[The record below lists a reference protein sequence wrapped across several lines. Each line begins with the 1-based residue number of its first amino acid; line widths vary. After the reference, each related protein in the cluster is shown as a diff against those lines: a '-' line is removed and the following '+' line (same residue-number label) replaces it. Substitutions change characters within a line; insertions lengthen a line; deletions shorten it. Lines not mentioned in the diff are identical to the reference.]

1 MALGLGAVVGGDAED
16 VGAASRPVGMSI
28 RSTFER
34 LPSLPINRAL
44 PSNVVVIDS
53 PCFWAGVA
61 ARATTSYESGS
72 TISTET

>member
-1 MALGLGAVVGGDAED
+1 
-16 VGAASRPVGMSI
+16 MSI

-34 LPSLPINRAL
+34 LPSLPMSRSL
-44 PSNVVVIDS
+44 PSKVVVIDS

-72 TISTET
+72 TISTQT

>member
-1 MALGLGAVVGGDAED
+1 MVGGEADD
-16 VGAASRPVGMSI
+16 VGAAPTPVGMSI

-34 LPSLPINRAL
+34 LPSLPINRPL
-44 PSNVVVIDS
+44 PLNVVVIDS

-61 ARATTSYESGS
+61 ARATTSYEPGS